1 MYCSLFHANAI
12 LRYKHYLTEKRF
24 ITIFQI
30 SPSITLLCVLHFLF
44 SEMHFILIHLHWH
57 IEKTQVDFYR
67 AEVTVE
73 FPHHQSTNPI
83 LSRLSWA
90 GQAVSRKSHKQHN
103 TTSSSRD
110 SQAVHCALEYKH
122 EFLSCA
128 ASTCLLHYSLSLSP
142 SYCHYVTC
150 LPWEFVWLLMQVTT
164 ISTCNMTLA
173 IVQEIMGRL
182 KKLQN

>member
-73 FPHHQSTNPI
+73 FPHHPTNPI

-142 SYCHYVTC
+142 SYCHYVSC

-173 IVQEIMGRL
+173 IVQEIKGRL
-182 KKLQN
+182 KKMQN